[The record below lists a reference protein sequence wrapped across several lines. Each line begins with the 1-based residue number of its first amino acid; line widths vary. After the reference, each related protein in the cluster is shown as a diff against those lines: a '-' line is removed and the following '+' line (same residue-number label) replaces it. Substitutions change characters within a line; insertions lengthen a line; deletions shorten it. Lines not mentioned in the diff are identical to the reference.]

1 MLQLPY
7 FRQLFFYSYKRFY
20 WEEHFFFFF
29 QSQCRVN
36 KAFVCGKI
44 YQYYTKL
51 IVHLYEADIVAAVE
65 IQDVIECQRK
75 RLLSGPR
82 NATGMS
88 LAVLTPEI
96 NHVTLVCFI
105 WHCHV
110 TLYFLEVI
118 QTQQKRIIKPGIT
131 QIRHVHCLGCMC
143 LS

>member
-1 MLQLPY
+1 M
-7 FRQLFFYSYKRFY
+7 
-20 WEEHFFFFF
+20 
-29 QSQCRVN
+29 
-36 KAFVCGKI
+36 
-44 YQYYTKL
+44 
-51 IVHLYEADIVAAVE
+51 HLYEADSVAAVE
-65 IQDVIECQRK
+65 IQYVIECSRK

-88 LAVLTPEI
+88 LPVLTPEI

-131 QIRHVHCLGCMC
+131 QIGHVHCLGVYVSFLDRLLLYFKAAHIICCTKHENKPLGFFSMKD
-143 LS
+143 LNSYDRTRWGNIWTLL